1 MKLRDWGGGLETELG
16 LRAAGELPGGAEGYT
31 YTGEPGLGRRVSGVW
46 GDARAGRGS
55 FWRASVSRQG
65 RAALTPREMGALFPR
80 TAARESLMRG
90 ARGPFLKTLLHMTHV
105 GSSTSYCW
113 LFGRPC
119 FKCHLW

>member
-16 LRAAGELPGGAEGYT
+16 LRVAGELPGGAEGYT

-65 RAALTPREMGALFPR
+65 RAALNSQGDGRFVPADGRERKFDAWCPRPILEDTSAHD
-80 TAARESLMRG
+80 TRG
-90 ARGPFLKTLLHMTHV
+90 VFYKLLLV
-105 GSSTSYCW
+105 VW
-113 LFGRPC
+113 EAVF
-119 FKCHLW
+119 